1 MEEMLEKI
9 KEIVEGKGKR
19 DEKLNEICKL
29 LSKIPYYNWVGFY
42 RVCNGKL
49 VLTAF
54 VGEETEHKTIPVGKG
69 ICGMAVKQG
78 KTIVV
83 QDVSKEKNYIAC
95 SPKVKAEIVVP
106 IFKEGK
112 IVAEIDIDS
121 HAKAPFSKDDKE
133 FLEKVAKIISKIF

>member
-1 MEEMLEKI
+1 MLEKKRNI
-9 KEIVEGKGKR
+9 K
-19 DEKLNEICKL
+19 L
-29 LSKIPYYNWVGFY
+29 YQF
-42 RVCNGKL
+42 
-49 VLTAF
+49 
-54 VGEETEHKTIPVGKG
+54 GKG
-69 ICGMAVKQG
+69 ICGTALKQR
-78 KTIVV
+78 KTIAV